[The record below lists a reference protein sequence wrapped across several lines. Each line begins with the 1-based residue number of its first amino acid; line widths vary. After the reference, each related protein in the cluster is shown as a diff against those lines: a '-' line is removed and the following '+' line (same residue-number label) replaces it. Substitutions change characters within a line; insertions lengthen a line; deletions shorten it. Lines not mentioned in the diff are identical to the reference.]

1 MKTKNCLGTL
11 LAHPSSSTSSACA
24 FTLESLFRD
33 VEQIRQIQPLI
44 HNITNWVVMPTTAN
58 MLLSLG
64 AAPIMAHAK
73 EELDDIIQIAQ
84 ALVINIGTL
93 DNDWLS
99 CIEYAQLAALK
110 RGIPILLDPVGA
122 GASAYRTTS
131 ALTILERGVDII
143 RGNASEIMALRDSS
157 IKTKGVDTLHA
168 SENALSAAFALAQQY
183 QCIVVISGKI
193 DFIVSASSS
202 VALDY
207 GTPLLTKVVGMGCS
221 LTAMIASF
229 VTVNPDQFS
238 ACIHAMAWMG
248 LVSEVAEKKSNG
260 PGSFY
265 NYLLDSLYAVQKKDI
280 QSLLKT
286 PVAI

>member
-1 MKTKNCLGTL
+1 MKTKNCLDTL
-11 LAHPSSSTSSACA
+11 LTPPLSSTSSTRA

-33 VEQIRQIQPLI
+33 VDQIRQIQPLI

-58 MLLSLG
+58 MLLALG
-64 AAPIMAHAK
+64 AAPIMAHAQ

-93 DNDWLS
+93 DNHWLS
-99 CIEYAQLAALK
+99 CIEHAQLAALK

-122 GASAYRTTS
+122 GASTYRTTS
-131 ALTILERGVDII
+131 ALAIIERGVDII

-238 ACIHAMAWMG
+238 ACIHAIAWMG